1 MSERTLSFK
10 VTENDGGYVVIACQE
25 FHMAVQGKSHFQAW
39 ENLGRQMAQTLLLN
53 MIYGDPLYS
62 TLVQRQ

>member
-10 VTENDGGYVVIACQE
+10 ITEKDGYVVIDCQE

-53 MIYGDPLYS
+53 QIYGDPLYS
-62 TLVQRQ
+62 TLVQRE